1 MSGDPINIGLK
12 RDQIMQR
19 FLARRIWKEAEL
31 RVVET
36 DGTEHVGF
44 ITGLD
49 DRCLQ
54 MSTSPVH
61 IADEPHAVLVFWP
74 VRRIEETGR
83 RLDELAHEHVSKIRT
98 YGSVLWKR
106 CEVAMRNTGAS
117 NGHRNNNTLRQED
130 TEPVFSTL

>member
-1 MSGDPINIGLK
+1 MTEKVKISLP
-12 RDQIMQR
+12 RDEIMQR

-31 RVVET
+31 KVVEI
-36 DGTEHVGF
+36 DGTEHIGF

-54 MSTSPVH
+54 MSTSPAHV
-61 IADEPHAVLVFWP
+61 ADEPHAVLVFWP

-106 CEVAMRNTGAS
+106 CEAAMRNTGAN
-117 NGHRNNNTLRQED
+117 NGHRNSNTPRQED
-130 TEPVFSTL
+130 IETVFSL